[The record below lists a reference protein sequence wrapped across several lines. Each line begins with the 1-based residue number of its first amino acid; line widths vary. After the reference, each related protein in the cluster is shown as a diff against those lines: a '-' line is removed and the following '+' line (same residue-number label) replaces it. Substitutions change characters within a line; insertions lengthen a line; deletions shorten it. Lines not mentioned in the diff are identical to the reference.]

1 MPEKISAVELLILVL
16 VGAII
21 VTAVADRKDMQP
33 ALVIVVVALAVSFIP
48 GLPRVELDSEIL
60 LTVVLPPLLYTAAL
74 GF

>member
-1 MPEKISAVELLILVL
+1 MPEKISAVESLILVL

-21 VTAVADRKDMQP
+21 VTAVADRKDVQP

-60 LTVVLPPLLYTAAL
+60 LTVVLLSLIHI
-74 GF
+74 